1 VSARAIRGATLIDG
15 TGRDP
20 VRNATV
26 LIQDGR
32 IISVGRDGQVSVPDG
47 TEFIDADG
55 RTLLPG
61 MIDCHVHIMSQGF
74 NIMREL
80 STPPSLALLQC
91 IPHLRATLDAG
102 FTTVRDAGGAPL
114 GVKMAV
120 EQGILPGPRMQISVT
135 VLSQTGGHGDPFT
148 RSCIHLAVPLPDVPG
163 GVVDGIEPM
172 RQRVREILRAGADWI
187 KICTTGG
194 VLSQTDAPSASQF
207 TVAEIETAVY
217 EAQADGGKQCMAHAQ
232 GTQGIKNAITA
243 GVKSIEHG
251 IWLDEEAIELMK
263 QRDIF
268 LVPTLVAPLQVI
280 RQSERD
286 GGAMPPWGVQKARA
300 VAKDHAQS
308 FRQAHEAGVKI
319 AMGTDSGVGPHGENA
334 EELELMVDHGM
345 TAMDAIVSSTSR
357 AATLLGVQDQFG
369 TIESGKIAD
378 VLLVDG
384 NPLDT
389 IGILRDTTKITMV
402 MKDGQVFKDVT
413 QNIENTDLLEAT
425 QA

>member
-20 VRNATV
+20 VRDATV
-26 LIQDGR
+26 LIEDGR
-32 IISVGRDGQVSVPDG
+32 IISAGQAGQVSVPDG
-47 TEFIDADG
+47 TEIIDADG

-114 GVKMAV
+114 GVKMAI

-135 VLSQTGGHGDPFT
+135 ALSQTGGHGDPFT
-148 RSCIHLAVPLPDVPG
+148 RSCIHLAVALPDVPDS
-163 GVVDGIEPM
+163 VVDGIEPM

-194 VLSQTDAPSASQF
+194 VLSQTDAPSSSQF

-217 EAQADGGKQCMAHAQ
+217 EAQADGGKPCMAHAQ
-232 GTQGIKNAITA
+232 GTQGIKNAIAA

-251 IWLDEEAIELMK
+251 IWLDEEAIALMK
-263 QRDIF
+263 QRDVY

-286 GGAMPPWGVQKARA
+286 GGAMPPWGVQKAHA
-300 VAKDHAQS
+300 VVNDHAES
-308 FRQAHEAGVKI
+308 FRQAYEAGVKI

-334 EELELMVDHGM
+334 EEMELMVDHGM
-345 TAMDAIVSSTSR
+345 STMDAIISTTSR
-357 AATLLGVQDQFG
+357 AATLLGVQDRLG
-369 TIESGKIAD
+369 TIEPGKIAD

-384 NPLDT
+384 NPLDN